1 MRLRLRSALF
11 GLACIA
17 ALSLSGA
24 ARADINAT
32 CDSLPS
38 RWWCRPDTVINVYFN
53 PLLDPNLETNF
64 GNQAGRIA
72 AFNAAIAAWNGA
84 LTNVGSN
91 FQLVGVIHMA
101 KWAVDQGGQIC
112 TDFPGNPLNLKG
124 VYTDD
129 IAPYLPDG
137 DNVASTGNNA
147 AGHVDQQANLL
158 GAGWLVPSVAVAPD
172 TALYGNLVPA
182 DNVLALCNTL
192 LKPGDP
198 HCIRESD
205 IHWFTHYG
213 VGGPNCSRISWDY
226 SFPGL
231 PAAGRM
237 DFYSVI
243 LHELGHLLGLEH
255 SVQDPL
261 SNNVMQ
267 PRIPKGVRRQ
277 ITDKELACLCATYGK
292 VPNCPAATPVPTST
306 WGRLKT
312 LYR

>member
-11 GLACIA
+11 GLASIA
-17 ALSLSGA
+17 ALSLPGA

-38 RWWCRPDTVINVYFN
+38 VWWCTPDTLITVYFN
-53 PLLDPNLETNF
+53 PLLDAALETNF

-72 AFNAAIAAWNGA
+72 GFNAAITAWNGA
-84 LTNVGSN
+84 LTTVGSN
-91 FQLVGVIHMA
+91 VRLVGVIDMTR
-101 KWAVDQGGQIC
+101 WAVDQGLQIC

-137 DNVASTGNNA
+137 INVGSTGNNA

-158 GAGWLVPSVAVAPD
+158 GAGWLVPAVAVAPD
-172 TALYGNLVPA
+172 TAVWGNVVPA
-182 DNVLALCNTL
+182 DNVLALTNL
-192 LKPGDP
+192 LKKAGNA
-198 HCIRESD
+198 HCLREAD

-226 SFPGL
+226 SFPGG
-231 PAAGRM
+231 PAGGRT
-237 DFYSVI
+237 DFYSVM

-255 SVQDPL
+255 SVQDAL
-261 SNNVMQ
+261 SNGVMQ
-267 PRIPKGVRRQ
+267 PAIPKGMRRQ
-277 ITDKELACLCATYGK
+277 ITDKELACLCAAYGK

>member
-1 MRLRLRSALF
+1 MRFRLRTAFLALAS
-11 GLACIA
+11 LA
-17 ALSLSGA
+17 ALSLPA
-24 ARADINAT
+24 ASRADINAT
-32 CDSLPS
+32 CDSLPT
-38 RWWCRPDTVINVYFN
+38 RWWCKPDTIINVYFN
-53 PLLDPNLETNF
+53 ALLDPALETNF

-72 AFNAAIAAWNGA
+72 AFNAAITAWNGA
-84 LTNVGSN
+84 LTTVGSN
-91 FQLVGVIHMA
+91 VQLVGIIDMT
-101 KWAVDQGGQIC
+101 KWAANQNIQIC
-112 TDFPGNPLNLKG
+112 TDVPGDPLNVKG

-129 IAPYLPDG
+129 TTPYLPDG
-137 DNVASTGNNA
+137 VNVGSTGNPN
-147 AGHVDQQANLL
+147 GHLDGQNNPL
-158 GAGWLVPSVAVAPD
+158 GPGWLVPSVAVAPD

-255 SVQDPL
+255 SVQDGL

-277 ITDKELACLCATYGK
+277 ITDKDLACLCAAYGK
-292 VPNCPAATPVPTST
+292 VPNCPAATPVKTST
-306 WGRLKT
+306 WGRLKS